1 MSHQDG
7 QLPSSSDQ
15 ISLAQSFLM
24 QDHGQLYG
32 QHQQQQHQQTVEEQ
46 GQYLQNFQQQ
56 QQPQQHGG
64 GGGGIAGDTTNGTN
78 TGLELMFPSGFFP
91 PSNNSDG
98 NTYLLS
104 GGGDNNGNINNDG
117 LSAPQLQQQQQGGMM
132 NGRPDS
138 GILKDALSMEQ
149 DSNDMLSQYRELF
162 GPVAVGSAT
171 SADGGVGGSLPYH
184 TGNHHSSSEQQQQQ
198 SNRLFLTAQ
207 VEPLSGKPLATSPRS
222 GAKKQRVSHS
232 ESNKMRRPQQQGL
245 QTTSSG
251 PSTAMLQQQLSNAYM
266 MNQQQQQNQPQQQ
279 GQEHQSLQNDQQH
292 FMTSPAVPS
301 DSLEPEPLDFSLP
314 STMLPPSVL
323 MSMLP
328 PETSS
333 HQKKV
338 PVKAGKTVVKP
349 RKRKNTKYGVRNAE
363 SDDASEDVNPQQI
376 FSSIMEAHGYDR
388 DYRLKADDSGYDA
401 VPSPLQLASFGTAL
415 VKAVHTSDSAM
426 LGRLISTGLSCNPCN
441 QFRDS
446 ILDLVCKRANEP
458 IYFCLLEHGADL
470 QVADAFGRNL
480 LHHCCWASR
489 FSRHIVESI
498 LDRDPIQIFMED
510 KHGQTPLE
518 YVRADLAGEWIDF
531 LEEVATKYW
540 PAGGIPPQLNS
551 PKERRPDGNLVDPPN
566 ALSVSLAALVSAG
579 SITPEQVEAMDEE
592 TKKNFQS

>member
-7 QLPSSSDQ
+7 QLPPSSDQ

-24 QDHGQLYG
+24 QDPGQLHG
-32 QHQQQQHQQTVEEQ
+32 QQQQQQQQTIEEQ
-46 GQYLQNFQQQ
+46 GQYLQ
-56 QQPQQHGG
+56 
-64 GGGGIAGDTTNGTN
+64 TTNGTN
-78 TGLELMFPSGFFP
+78 AGLELMFPSGFFP
-91 PSNNSDG
+91 PSNNADG
-98 NTYLLS
+98 NKYLLS
-104 GGGDNNGNINNDG
+104 GGGDNNANINNEG
-117 LSAPQLQQQQQGGMM
+117 LSAPQLHHHHQQQQQHGGGMM
-132 NGRPDS
+132 NGRSGS